1 MFASDKM
8 FARAAALALAFA
20 AVLSAPVSAPAQ
32 SAGPFSSFAGSFHG
46 GGAVIG
52 SDGQKERLTCRVNG
66 TVGDGGQSL
75 SQTIVCASDSY
86 RLDIHGHAVAAQ
98 GGGVSGDWQESTR
111 GVSGALSGRV
121 SDGHFSGSVSGGSF
135 NAAVSLRVSGRRL
148 SFDLRPQG
156 GDVAR
161 VDVSL
166 SR

>member
-1 MFASDKM
+1 MFASSKM
-8 FARAAALALAFA
+8 FALAFA
-20 AVLSAPVSAPAQ
+20 AVLSAPAPALAQ
-32 SAGPFSSFAGSFHG
+32 SAGPFSPFAGSFRG

-52 SDGQKERLTCRVNG
+52 SDGHKERLTCRFTG
-66 TVGDGGQSL
+66 TVGGGGESLTQS
-75 SQTIVCASDSY
+75 IVCASDSY
-86 RLDIHGHAVAAQ
+86 RLDIHGHALAQ
-98 GGGVSGDWQESTR
+98 DGSVSGDWQESSR
-111 GVSGALSGRV
+111 GVAGSLSGRV

-135 NAAVSLRVSGRRL
+135 NASVSLRVSGRRL

>member
-8 FARAAALALAFA
+8 FARAAAPALAFA
-20 AVLSAPVSAPAQ
+20 TVLSPAPAPAQ
-32 SAGPFSSFAGSFHG
+32 SAGPFSPFAGSFRG

-52 SDGQKERLTCRVNG
+52 SDGHKERLSCRVSG
-66 TVGDGGQSL
+66 TVGDGGESL
-75 SQTIVCASDSY
+75 TQTIVCASDSY
-86 RLDIHGHAVAAQ
+86 RFDIHGHAVAQ
-98 GGGVSGDWQESTR
+98 GGSVRGDWQESTR

-121 SDGHFSGSVSGGSF
+121 SDGHFSGSVAGGSF
-135 NAAVSLRVSGRRL
+135 NAGFSLRVSGRRL

>member
-8 FARAAALALAFA
+8 FTRSAAPALALAA
-20 AVLSAPVSAPAQ
+20 LLSAPVSAPAQ
-32 SAGPFSSFAGSFHG
+32 SAGPFSPFAGSFHG

-52 SDGQKERLTCRVNG
+52 SDGHKERLTCRVNG
-66 TVGDGGQSL
+66 TVGDGGESL

-86 RLDIHGHAVAAQ
+86 RLDIHGHAVAQ
-98 GGGVSGDWQESTR
+98 GSGVSGDWRESTR

-121 SDGHFSGSVSGGSF
+121 SDGHFSGSVSGGSL
-135 NAAVSLRVSGRRL
+135 NAGFSLRVSGRRL

>member
-1 MFASDKM
+1 MFASSKM
-8 FARAAALALAFA
+8 FALAFA
-20 AVLSAPVSAPAQ
+20 AVLSTPATVLAQ
-32 SAGPFSSFAGSFHG
+32 SAGPFSPFAGSFHG

-52 SDGQKERLTCRVNG
+52 SDGHRERLTCRFTG
-66 TVGDGGQSL
+66 TVGGGGESLTQS
-75 SQTIVCASDSY
+75 IVCASDSY
-86 RLDIHGHAVAAQ
+86 RLDIHGHALAAQ
-98 GGGVSGDWQESTR
+98 GGGVSGDWQESSR
-111 GVSGALSGRV
+111 GVAGSLSGRV

-135 NAAVSLRVSGRRL
+135 NASVSLRVSGRRL